1 VGTLLNRL
9 LRPWVVYTEL
19 TLSVLLVFTGLGQ
32 KVWGGGGPHSSAAGT
47 AASGNFIML
56 LGAICVVFSLLLLAL
71 TVTATGSVTGRGW
84 SCGSVASCARR
95 RAGPQ
100 TGMASTARAPNAD
113 QPRQGLRLG

>member
-1 VGTLLNRL
+1 MTRPSEGIGTLRVDDSSTGSTPVIKPEVGTLLNRL

-71 TVTATGSVTGRGW
+71 ML
-84 SCGSVASCARR
+84 RR
-95 RAGPQ
+95 RHRG
-100 TGMASTARAPNAD
+100 
-113 QPRQGLRLG
+113 